1 MPTIVPTA
9 DLAGPAP
16 GIVRPQFSDWL
27 RSGTRIFSS
36 VVGVLAATLT
46 VIFLLI
52 PSLKHEN
59 SITQFGATFSD
70 TRIETDV
77 ALSDYYARRRE
88 EPPSTLS
95 RSNLLQRGV
104 VVSLT
109 VLIEGFKGNECRLIW
124 SVFDS
129 TTNKRSQQDWMVS
142 QDGWPVGVFVAEG
155 NVDQANG
162 EVFVPESPTAGSY
175 FARLELNDPGGTR
188 LTTVDSPTFDV
199 SGTGVTPAPITL
211 HTEASN

>member
-1 MPTIVPTA
+1 M
-9 DLAGPAP
+9 
-16 GIVRPQFSDWL
+16 
-27 RSGTRIFSS
+27 SG
-36 VVGVLAATLT
+36 
-46 VIFLLI
+46 
-52 PSLKHEN
+52 N
-59 SITQFGATFSD
+59 
-70 TRIETDV
+70 
-77 ALSDYYARRRE
+77 
-88 EPPSTLS
+88 
-95 RSNLLQRGV
+95 NLLQRGV

-109 VLIEGFKGNECRLIW
+109 VLIEGFKGKECRLIW

-175 FARLELNDPGGTR
+175 FVRLELNDPGGTR